1 MKKTFYKLKFVV
13 LFIILLFP
21 FGKADSQINSD
32 PLPSW
37 NETKIKTNI
46 IDFVTSVTDEN
57 SPLYVKPY
65 DRIAT
70 FDNDGTLWC
79 EVPTIQVAYTFERVK
94 ELFPSHPEWKDEKIF
109 MAVLNDDKEYI
120 EEDIATEGK
129 GLMQVLAATSTGM
142 TLETFQKEVSDFF
155 KTAEHPKFKVPFTK
169 VYYVPMLEL
178 LNYLRANE
186 FEVFICSGGGLDF
199 MRVIS
204 NEVYGIPT
212 QNVIG
217 SFGKS
222 KFDVTDGSD
231 EIMKLPDLIL
241 INDKAGKPV
250 GIDYFIGRKPIFSA
264 GNVRSGGDI
273 EMNEYCQSN
282 SLPSIQL
289 IVNHDDPVREFEYS
303 EKGNESLDAAAKY
316 DWNVVSMKNDWR
328 IIFEFVK

>member
-1 MKKTFYKLKFVV
+1 MKIKFF
-13 LFIILLFP
+13 LLILLLP
-21 FGKADSQINSD
+21 FGVLLSQSD

-37 NETKIKTNI
+37 NDSKVKSNI
-46 IDFVTSVTDEN
+46 IDFVTSVTDVKN
-57 SPLYVKPY
+57 TLYVKPY

-79 EVPTIQVAYTFERVK
+79 EMPTIQVAYTFEKVK
-94 ELFPSHPEWKDEKIF
+94 EMFPSHPEWKDEKIF
-109 MAVLNDDKEYI
+109 TALIDGDKEYI
-120 EEDIATEGK
+120 DQDIEDGGK
-129 GLMQVLAATSTGM
+129 GLMKVLAATNTGM
-142 TLETFQKEVSDFF
+142 TLEVFQKEVSEFF
-155 KTAEHPKFKVPFTK
+155 AKAKHPKFDVPFTK

-178 LNYLRANE
+178 INYLKANE

-222 KFDVTDGSD
+222 KFEITDGNA
-231 EIMKLPDLIL
+231 EIMKLPDPVL

-250 GIDYFIGRKPIFSA
+250 GIDYFIGRKPVFSA

-273 EMNEYCQSN
+273 EMSEYCQSN

-289 IVNHDDPVREFEYS
+289 IVNHDDAVREFEYS
-303 EKGNESLDAAAKY
+303 EKGNESLDAAAKNN
-316 DWNVVSMKNDWR
+316 WNVVSIKNDWKK
-328 IIFEFVK
+328 IFEFE

>member
-1 MKKTFYKLKFVV
+1 MRKIFFISQVILLCLILTVKFVS
-13 LFIILLFP
+13 
-21 FGKADSQINSD
+21 AQNNSD

-37 NETKIKTNI
+37 NDTKIKTNI
-46 IDFVTSVTDEN
+46 IDFVKSITDVN
-57 SPLYVKPY
+57 NKLYVKPY

-79 EVPTIQVAYTFERVK
+79 EVPTIQVAYTFMKVK
-94 ELFPSHPEWKDEKIF
+94 EMFPSHPEWKDEKIF
-109 MAVLNDDKEYI
+109 MAVMNDDKEYI
-120 EEDIATEGK
+120 EEDIASGGK
-129 GLMQVLAATSTGM
+129 GLMEVLAATNTGI
-142 TLETFQKEVSDFF
+142 TLDEFQVSVIEFF
-155 KTAEHPKFKVPFTK
+155 TKAEHPKFKVPFTK

-178 LNYLRANE
+178 INYLKANE

-199 MRVIS
+199 MRVVS

-222 KFDVTDGSD
+222 KFEIVEGNT

-273 EMNEYCQSN
+273 EMSEYCQSN

-289 IVNHDDPVREFEYS
+289 IVNHDDAVREFEYS
-303 EKGNESLDAAAKY
+303 EKGNESLDAAAKNS
-316 DWNVVSMKNDWR
+316 WNVVSMKNDWKK
-328 IIFEFVK
+328 IFEFE

>member
-1 MKKTFYKLKFVV
+1 MQKPLYSFK
-13 LFIILLFP
+13 IGILLLILTIP
-21 FGKADSQINSD
+21 FGFTFSQNNSD

-37 NETKIKTNI
+37 NETKTKSNI

-57 SPLYVKPY
+57 STLYVKPY

-79 EVPTIQVAYTFERVK
+79 EVPTVQVAYTVDRVK
-94 ELFPSHPEWKDEKIF
+94 EMIPSHPEWKDEKIF
-109 MAVLNDDKEYI
+109 TALIEGDKEYI
-120 EEDIATEGK
+120 DQDIAEGGK
-129 GLMQVLAATSTGM
+129 GLMKVIAATNTGM
-142 TLETFQKEVSDFF
+142 TLEVFKKEVSDFF
-155 KTAEHPKFKVPFTK
+155 AKAEHPKFKVPFTK
-169 VYYVPMLEL
+169 IYYVPMLEL

-204 NEVYGIPT
+204 YEVYGIPT

-222 KFDVTDGSD
+222 KFEVTDGSD

-303 EKGNESLDAAAKY
+303 EKGNESLDACAKY
-316 DWNVVSMKNDWR
+316 DWNVVSMKNDWKK
-328 IIFEFVK
+328 IFEFE